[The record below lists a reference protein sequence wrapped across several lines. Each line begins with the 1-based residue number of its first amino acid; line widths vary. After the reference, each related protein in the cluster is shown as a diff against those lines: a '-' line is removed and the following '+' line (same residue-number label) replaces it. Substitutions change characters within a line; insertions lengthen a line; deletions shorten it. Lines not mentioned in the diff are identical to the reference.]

1 MKRTIIAIALC
12 AALGTMLCGCSSD
25 PASNNNSQAQES
37 AQVTENKK
45 DVEETP
51 ISLGQTVTTDDY
63 ELTLESVEWTEEIRE
78 QISSNTSWT
87 ASAANNGGEVF
98 LAIKGTFKNLG
109 SDAYAFS
116 AIGVTGTVN
125 DKYKLEGSIKSNKST
140 VGPLSTESIYV
151 VLPTSNEMK
160 ETFQI
165 GMITLDVRAT
175 EPYGTSGYTHGDTIA
190 KYTLAASA

>member
-1 MKRTIIAIALC
+1 MDGRDQGADFQQYILDGKRRQQRRR
-12 AALGTMLCGCSSD
+12 GV
-25 PASNNNSQAQES
+25 PR
-37 AQVTENKK
+37 NKG
-45 DVEETP
+45 D
-51 ISLGQTVTTDDY
+51 LQ
-63 ELTLESVEWTEEIRE
+63 
-78 QISSNTSWT
+78 
-87 ASAANNGGEVF
+87 
-98 LAIKGTFKNLG
+98 NLG